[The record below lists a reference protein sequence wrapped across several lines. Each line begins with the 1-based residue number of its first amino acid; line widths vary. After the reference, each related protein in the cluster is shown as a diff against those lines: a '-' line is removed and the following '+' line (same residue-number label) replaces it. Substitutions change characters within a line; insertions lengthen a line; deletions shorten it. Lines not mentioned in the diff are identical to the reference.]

1 MLLPRLVRANVD
13 GVRLSP
19 ASLSRARLRLRGSA
33 YEVEVVGHGELQF
46 VTTELLLLVFHIAK
60 DDVLVRPDRLRNLV
74 VFVYEDYVGFGVA
87 VVAVRLRARAA
98 GRRP

>member
-13 GVRLSP
+13 GVSLSP
-19 ASLSRARLRLRGSA
+19 ASLSRARVRLPGSA

-46 VTTELLLLVFHIAK
+46 VTTELFPLVCHVAE
-60 DDVLVRPDRLRNLV
+60 DDVLVRPDRLRDLV
-74 VFVYEDYVGFGVA
+74 VFVYEDYIGFGVA
-87 VVAVRLRARAA
+87 VVAVRLRARAG